1 MLAEIS
7 RDFSMGQWEL
17 TAMLRLIVAAVLGG
31 LIGLEREQH
40 GRSAGLRT
48 HLLVALGAAT
58 AMVVSLHFGVIYG
71 LKGATTSIRVD
82 PARVAYGVM
91 GGIGFLGAG
100 TIIQSGLGVRGLT
113 TAACLWCT
121 AAIGLAAGF
130 GMFVVA
136 FLATV
141 IVLFALVVLDYID
154 RKLPARITRKVVI
167 RIPGTSIEQIHQYEQ
182 MLQQKGVK
190 VILAGYSSDYQKN
203 CSTITLRMSA
213 RTERLRQVLDEFH
226 KSATEIIDIDI
237 V

>member
-1 MLAEIS
+1 MLADITS
-7 RDFSMGQWEL
+7 DFGVGSWEL
-17 TAMLRLIVAAVLGG
+17 NAMLRLVIAAVLGG

-58 AMVVSLHFGVIYG
+58 AMVVSLHFSVIYG
-71 LKGATTSIRVD
+71 LKGAATSIRVD

-130 GMFVVA
+130 GMFAVS
-136 FLATV
+136 FLATI

-154 RKLPARITRKVVI
+154 RKLPARITKRVVI
-167 RIPGTSIEQIHQYEQ
+167 RIPETSIEQIHRYEQ
-182 MLQQKGVK
+182 ILQQKGVK
-190 VILAGYSSDYQKN
+190 VIPAGYSCDYRKN
-203 CSTITLRMSA
+203 CSTITLRVSA
-213 RTERLRQVLDEFH
+213 RSERMREVLDEFH
-226 KSATEIIDIDI
+226 KSAPEVIDIE
-237 V
+237 VV

>member
-7 RDFSMGQWEL
+7 RDFSVGSWEL

-58 AMVVSLHFGVIYG
+58 AMVVSLHFSVIYG
-71 LKGATTSIRVD
+71 LKGAATSIRVD

-130 GMFVVA
+130 GMFAVS
-136 FLATV
+136 FLSTI

-154 RKLPARITRKVVI
+154 RKLPARITKRVVI
-167 RIPGTSIEQIHQYEQ
+167 RIPETSIEQIHRYEQ
-182 MLQQKGVK
+182 ILQQKGVK
-190 VILAGYSSDYQKN
+190 VIPAGYSCDYRKN
-203 CSTITLRMSA
+203 CSTITLRVSA
-213 RTERLRQVLDEFH
+213 RSERMREVLDEFH
-226 KSATEIIDIDI
+226 KSAPEVIDIE
-237 V
+237 VV

>member
-58 AMVVSLHFGVIYG
+58 AMVVSLHFSVIYG
-71 LKGATTSIRVD
+71 LKDATTSIKVD

-167 RIPGTSIEQIHQYEQ
+167 RIPGTSIEQIHRYEQ

-213 RTERLRQVLDEFH
+213 RIERLRQVLDEFH
-226 KSATEIIDIDI
+226 KSATEMIDVDG

>member
-1 MLAEIS
+1 MLADITS
-7 RDFSMGQWEL
+7 DFGVGSWEL
-17 TAMLRLIVAAVLGG
+17 NAMLRLVIAAVLGG

-58 AMVVSLHFGVIYG
+58 AMIVSLHFSVIYG

-130 GMFVVA
+130 GMFAVS
-136 FLATV
+136 FLATI
-141 IVLFALVVLDYID
+141 IVLFALVVLDFID
-154 RKLPARITRKVVI
+154 RKLPARITKRVVI
-167 RIPGTSIEQIHQYEQ
+167 RIPDTSIEQIRRYERI
-182 MLQQKGVK
+182 LQQKGVK
-190 VILAGYSSDYQKN
+190 VIPAGYSCNYQKK
-203 CSTITLRMSA
+203 CSTITLRISA

-226 KSATEIIDIDI
+226 KSAPEIIDIE
-237 V
+237 VV

>member
-17 TAMLRLIVAAVLGG
+17 TAMLRLIVAAMLGG

-58 AMVVSLHFGVIYG
+58 AMVVSLHFGVVYG

-182 MLQQKGVK
+182 MLQRKGVK

-226 KSATEIIDIDI
+226 KSATEIIDID
-237 V
+237 VV